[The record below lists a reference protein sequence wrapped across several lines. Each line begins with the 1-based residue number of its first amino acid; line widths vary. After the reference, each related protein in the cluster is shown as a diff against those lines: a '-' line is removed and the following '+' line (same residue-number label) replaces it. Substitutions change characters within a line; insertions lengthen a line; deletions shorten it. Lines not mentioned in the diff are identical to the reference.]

1 MRRVH
6 GEQWGSTTVEVV
18 VVLPT
23 FMLAVLLAVQVG
35 MVVYAAQTAEA
46 AAQEAVEAARG
57 EPDHD
62 STGVAR
68 ASTVLDATG
77 AVTNPQI
84 RVSRATGTVTVRVSG
99 VAPQVVPGLGLRVA
113 ASATGPVERFLA
125 EPDRP

>member
-1 MRRVH
+1 MRLTD
-6 GEQWGSTTVEVV
+6 GEWGSTTVEVV
-18 VVLPT
+18 VVLPA

-57 EPDHD
+57 EPDRD
-62 STGVAR
+62 PRGVAR
-68 ASTVLDATG
+68 AHAVLDATG
-77 AVTNPQI
+77 AVTDPQI
-84 RVSRATGTVTVRVSG
+84 DISRGLDSVTAEVSG

-113 ASATGPVERFLA
+113 ASATGPVERFVA